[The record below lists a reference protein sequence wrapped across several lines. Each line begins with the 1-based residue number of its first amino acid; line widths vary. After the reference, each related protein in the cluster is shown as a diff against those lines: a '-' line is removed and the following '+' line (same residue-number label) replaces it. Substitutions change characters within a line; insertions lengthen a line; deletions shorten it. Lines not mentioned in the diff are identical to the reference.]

1 MELVYEMSAFSN
13 DTGEVPGGRFG
24 IFDKRMSRF
33 VRVPTDAER

>member
-1 MELVYEMSAFSN
+1 MIPEKCPE
-13 DTGEVPGGRFG
+13 GRFG